1 MAEEAIMKRFA
12 FKKFD
17 AFAAGCSLGNP
28 AGAVYLN
35 FEADITDAQMLRI
48 ARQLKGF
55 VSEVGFL
62 RAQDGGT
69 FALRYYS
76 SEKEVEFCGH
86 VTIAILYDLLKH
98 DPGVKGKP
106 SVSINTPKG
115 TLRVENRIS
124 TEDAVFISS
133 PAPRYSPKRVAKDR
147 AAGALNT
154 HAEAVNGERPI
165 AIINAGLE
173 TLIVPITTLEAVLAM
188 EPSLDASKA
197 FCREAGVDIILVY
210 SDDVADAANR
220 FRTRVFAP
228 AYGYL
233 EDPATGSGNAALGY
247 YLLRQGLWDGM
258 SISVEQNGSRD
269 CPNRVKLSAARSAD
283 GDWQVV
289 FGGNAVLRISGE
301 YFLL

>member
-1 MAEEAIMKRFA
+1 MKQFA

-17 AFAAGCSLGNP
+17 AFAAGRSQGNP
-28 AGAVYLN
+28 AGAIYLN
-35 FEADITDAQMLRI
+35 SEADITDAEMQRI
-48 ARQLKGF
+48 AQQMKGF

-62 RAQDGGT
+62 RALDGGT

-76 SEKEVEFCGH
+76 AEKEVAFCGH
-86 VTIAILYDLLKH
+86 ATIAILYDLLKN
-98 DPGVKGKP
+98 DPGAKGKP
-106 SVSINTPKG
+106 SVSIETPKG

-133 PAPRYSPKRVAKDR
+133 PAPRYSPKRVAVDR
-147 AAGALNT
+147 VAGALNI
-154 HAEAVNGERPI
+154 AVEAVNGERPI
-165 AIINAGLE
+165 AIVNAGLE
-173 TLIVPITTLEAVLAM
+173 TLIVPIAALEAVLSM
-188 EPSLDASKA
+188 EPSLEESKA
-197 FCREAGVDIILVY
+197 FCRETGVDIIIVF
-210 SDDVADAANR
+210 SDDVADDANR

-247 YLLRQGLWDGM
+247 YLLRQGLWDGK
-258 SISVEQNGSRD
+258 SLSVEQNGSRD

-289 FGGNAVLRISGE
+289 FGGNAVLRISGA
-301 YFLL
+301 YFLT